1 MFHFLKGR
9 TAKRKFEMGIKL
21 DMQKA
26 YDRVEWDF
34 LDAPGKKFAPSRGL
48 RQGDPL
54 SPYLFIILGEVLS
67 CMIQVAVDD
76 KRLEGVRIGGSGP
89 VISHLFFTDDTLLFL
104 RAEDKYC
111 RNLLSILDR
120 YCEASG
126 QKVNLLKS
134 SIYFGAN
141 VPKGVAANLGGIIGV
156 SGRILG
162 KLQGWKQSALSRA
175 GREVLIKAVVQ
186 AIPAYPMCIFKFP
199 AVVCQELDAL
209 VPKFWWGSHG
219 ENRKIHWVSK
229 EVLGLPKD
237 MGGLGFRNFQEFN
250 DAFLAK
256 QCWRLLTE
264 PNSLW
269 ARVIKARY
277 FPHCSFWEAKKG
289 ARASW
294 ALSSLL
300 SGRELLASGSHWQIM
315 GGGGCEGLGG

>member
-1 MFHFLKGR
+1 MQGSRSPATLNATYIVLIPKVPHPESVSQFRPISLCNYSYKVLSKVLANWLKVILPKLISPSQNAFVAGRQIQDNIGITHEMFHFFKGR
-9 TAKRKFEMGIKL
+9 TAKRKFEMGLKL

-67 CMIQVAVDD
+67 CMIQAAVDD
-76 KRLEGVRIGGSGP
+76 KRLEGVRIGGSRP
-89 VISHLFFTDDTLLFL
+89 VISHLFFADDTLLFL
-104 RAEDKYC
+104 RMEDKYC

-162 KLQGWKQSALSRA
+162 KLQGWKQNALSRA
-175 GREVLIKAVVQ
+175 GKR
-186 AIPAYPMCIFKFP
+186 
-199 AVVCQELDAL
+199 
-209 VPKFWWGSHG
+209 
-219 ENRKIHWVSK
+219 
-229 EVLGLPKD
+229 
-237 MGGLGFRNFQEFN
+237 
-250 DAFLAK
+250 
-256 QCWRLLTE
+256 
-264 PNSLW
+264 
-269 ARVIKARY
+269 
-277 FPHCSFWEAKKG
+277 SFD
-289 ARASW
+289 
-294 ALSSLL
+294 
-300 SGRELLASGSHWQIM
+300 
-315 GGGGCEGLGG
+315 